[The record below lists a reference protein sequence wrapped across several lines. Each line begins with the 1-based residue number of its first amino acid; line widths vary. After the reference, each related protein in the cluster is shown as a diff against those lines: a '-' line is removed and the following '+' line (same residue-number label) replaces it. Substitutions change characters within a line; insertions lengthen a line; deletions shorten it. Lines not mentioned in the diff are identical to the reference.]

1 MTNPKNHD
9 TIISVGVHWDLLY
22 IKRGDFLFTKAW
34 ELKEVQTL
42 KNTKR
47 RKEKP
52 YFCSVKVRF
61 NEEQYEKLKS
71 ISEECKAPMSKIIR
85 EAVFGKNA

>member
-1 MTNPKNHD
+1 M
-9 TIISVGVHWDLLY
+9 Y
-22 IKRGDFLFTKAW
+22 QKAW
-34 ELKEVQTL
+34 QLKEVQTL

-61 NEEQYEKLKS
+61 TEEQYDKLKS
-71 ISEECKAPMSKIIR
+71 ISAEAKVPLSHIIR